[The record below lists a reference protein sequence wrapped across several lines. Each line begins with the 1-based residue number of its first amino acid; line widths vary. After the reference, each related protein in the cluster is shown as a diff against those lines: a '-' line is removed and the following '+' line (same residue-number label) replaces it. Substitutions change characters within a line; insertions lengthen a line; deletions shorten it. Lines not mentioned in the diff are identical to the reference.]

1 VAIIREI
8 TEPEL
13 KRAYVRAILE
23 SLPAW
28 FGIPEA
34 VEQYVEESGNLP
46 FYAAVSDGD
55 VVGFCALKQHNPFS
69 AEVYAMGVSEQCHRH
84 GIGRQLIQA
93 CLDHCRRDRIEF
105 LQVKTLDAAN
115 PDPNYAKT
123 RAFYSK
129 MGFKP
134 LECLPNLWDASNPC
148 LIMIQHIA
156 V

>member
-1 VAIIREI
+1 MVVIREI
-8 TEPEL
+8 IEPEL
-13 KRAYVRAILE
+13 KRAYARAILE

-34 VEQYVEESGNLP
+34 VERYVEESGGLP
-46 FYAAVSDGD
+46 FYAAISDGV
-55 VVGFCALKQHNPFS
+55 VVGFCALKQHTPDA
-69 AEVYAMGVSEQCHRH
+69 AEVYVMGVRQAYHRH
-84 GIGRQLIQA
+84 GIGRQLIEA
-93 CLDHCRRDRIEF
+93 CLDHCRRNRVEF

-123 RAFYSK
+123 RAFYSR

-134 LECLPNLWDASNPC
+134 LECLPTLWDESNPC
-148 LIMIQHIA
+148 LIMIQHVA

>member
-1 VAIIREI
+1 MAAIREI

-13 KRAYVRAILE
+13 KRSYARSILE

-34 VEQYVEESGNLP
+34 VEHYVQDSGELS
-46 FYAAVSDGD
+46 FYAAIVDSDAA
-55 VVGFCALKQHNPFS
+55 GFCAIKRHSPDA
-69 AEVYAMGVSEQCHRH
+69 AEVYVMGVRQAYHRQ
-84 GIGRQLIQA
+84 GIGKQLIEA
-93 CLDHCRRDRIEF
+93 CLEYCRRNLVEF

-123 RAFYSK
+123 RAFYSRV
-129 MGFKP
+129 GFKP
-134 LECLPNLWDASNPC
+134 LECLPTLWDESNPC
-148 LIMIQHIA
+148 LIMIQHVA